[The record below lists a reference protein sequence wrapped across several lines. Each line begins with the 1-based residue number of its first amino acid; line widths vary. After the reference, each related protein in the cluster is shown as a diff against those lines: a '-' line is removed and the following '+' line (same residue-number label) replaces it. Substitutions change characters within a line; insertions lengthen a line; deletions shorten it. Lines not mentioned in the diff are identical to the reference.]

1 MFKVTTIFKQSK
13 NYAYVRNRFD
23 SRICHIFAIST
34 LSKLT
39 SGKIE
44 ANNFGNNRMRS
55 NSTSNLSRLSALR
68 KSNQLRI
75 DQPIQGG
82 FDVDE
87 R

>member
-13 NYAYVRNRFD
+13 NYTYVFD
-23 SRICHIFAIST
+23 SRICHIFAILT
-34 LSKLT
+34 LSLLT

-44 ANNFGNNRMRS
+44 ANDFGNNRMRS

-75 DQPIQGG
+75 DQRIQGG
-82 FDVDE
+82 FGADE

>member
-1 MFKVTTIFKQSK
+1 MFKVTTIYKLPR
-13 NYAYVRNRFD
+13 NYAYVRNRL
-23 SRICHIFAIST
+23 CHISPILT
-34 LSKLT
+34 LSKFT
-39 SGKIE
+39 SGKLE
-44 ANNFGNNRMRS
+44 TNSFGNNRMRS

-82 FDVDE
+82 FDADE

>member
-1 MFKVTTIFKQSK
+1 MFKVTTIYKLPR
-13 NYAYVRNRFD
+13 NYAYVRNRL
-23 SRICHIFAIST
+23 CHISPILT

-39 SGKIE
+39 SGKLE
-44 ANNFGNNRMRS
+44 TNSFGNNRMRS

-82 FDVDE
+82 FDADE